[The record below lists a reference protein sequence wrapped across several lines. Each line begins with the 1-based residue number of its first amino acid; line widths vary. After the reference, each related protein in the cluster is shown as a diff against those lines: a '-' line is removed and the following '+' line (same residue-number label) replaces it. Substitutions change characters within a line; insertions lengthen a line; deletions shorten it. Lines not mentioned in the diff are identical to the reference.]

1 MSTVNIDLQLDEV
14 LRIGVGSDPTFVGVE
29 CTTLHA
35 DKPTFSFTLPTS
47 ELPRLIALLTA
58 ACARTAQLEAQI
70 GGAQADAV
78 MIAMARHAITVSS
91 ALIAKPPENAT
102 SLPMMAM
109 TAEGAVIPLALERG
123 AATALLAGLAQYLG
137 N

>member
-1 MSTVNIDLQLDEV
+1 
-14 LRIGVGSDPTFVGVE
+14 
-29 CTTLHA
+29 
-35 DKPTFSFTLPTS
+35 
-47 ELPRLIALLTA
+47 
-58 ACARTAQLEAQI
+58 
-70 GGAQADAV
+70 

-91 ALIAKPPENAT
+91 ALIAKPPENAM

>member
-1 MSTVNIDLQLDEV
+1 MNTVNIDLHLDEV
-14 LRIGVGSDPTFVGVE
+14 LRIGVGIDPTFVGVE
-29 CTTLHA
+29 CTTQHA

-47 ELPRLIALLTA
+47 ELPRLISLLTA
-58 ACARTAQLEAQI
+58 ACARTAQLEAQKA
-70 GGAQADAV
+70 GARADAV

-91 ALIAKPPENAT
+91 ALIAKPPGDAMT
-102 SLPMMAM
+102 LPMMAM

-123 AATALLAGLAQYLG
+123 AATALLADLAQHLG